1 LITLSTRVGGVEL
14 DRRRFFGI
22 ISGTESSTERSETLN
37 TIPAQEIKRR
47 GIAAVDELI
56 AKGDL
61 HIIRNNQPQYVVLS
75 QKRYEDLLEAEEE
88 AAEARL
94 RASLADLKA
103 GRMRRFASA
112 EELIQA
118 LDFEG

>member
-1 LITLSTRVGGVEL
+1 M
-14 DRRRFFGI
+14 
-22 ISGTESSTERSETLN
+22 N

-75 QKRYEDLLEAEEE
+75 QERYEDLLEAHEE
-88 AAEARL
+88 AQVARI
-94 RASLADLKA
+94 RASLEDLKA
-103 GRMRRFASA
+103 GRVTRGTA
-112 EELIQA
+112 EELIRQ
-118 LDFEG
+118 LNLED